1 MTKRKILDGVVVT
14 EIGTRTGASLCGS
27 LLAQLGATV
36 IFVESPQAD
45 RGSGKARHRA
55 QLAAGKLGLLL
66 RDDAHDRSLLEA
78 ALSRSDI
85 VLTSS
90 DADPSS
96 LRVEPLKTPG
106 NVVCDLTAF
115 GASGPMSGRPFSE
128 LQIQALSGIM
138 DTTGFPDG
146 PPIPN
151 SVPIA
156 DFLAGTYCAT
166 AVLAA
171 HRVRRLQ
178 GVGQA
183 IDMAL
188 FDCAFSA
195 LGSFLS
201 SVLTTENGTKSR
213 LGNRH
218 PTVAPWNLYRSSD
231 GWVLI
236 CAGNQGQWERLCA
249 LMGQPELSAKFAS
262 QAQRVEHIVEI
273 DQLIEAWTQR
283 QSTAESVR
291 LLIDAT
297 VACGPIAPIET
308 FPREENL
315 AYRRMIRQICDAAS
329 GRKVFAPGSPLRLSL
344 SNGAAPTRIPEP
356 DQDRAQIERLFSD
369 RVPLPSVPWPLKP
382 KRPLEGVRIVEIGQY
397 TTAPLCARQLAHLG
411 AEVIKV
417 EQPGGDESRT
427 WVPHLNGRSVSFR
440 LNNAD
445 KRSLVLDLRSP
456 FGISALRRLI
466 GTADVLVEN
475 LKPGTL
481 RKFGLSPEAILELN
495 PRLVYCSIT
504 GFGADSLYAR
514 RPAFD
519 MVIQAM
525 SGFMAAVSAGPVPL
539 KSGISTADTMG
550 AEMAMTA
557 VLGALEF
564 RDRTG
569 IGQYIDLSMQDI
581 CAWLTQTVWNGAAA
595 AQHAPAVIACADG
608 YVLLSPSETVGPSA
622 PRQTIDPQL
631 ADEMKLLPRSKVTSH
646 LTGLG
651 MDAVPVLSVRESSLL
666 PQTKHRRLWFT
677 MTEEGAKWPLLSS
690 PIRLTATP
698 PQISHLAPAVDAD
711 GDSILRELGLTR
723 PIERDADPAKGSVVA

>member
-1 MTKRKILDGVVVT
+1 MTEPKILDGVVVT
-14 EIGTRTGASLCGS
+14 EIGSRTGASLCGS

-36 IFVESPQAD
+36 IFVELPNAD
-45 RGSGKARHRA
+45 SGSGKARHRS
-55 QLAAGKLGLLL
+55 QLAAGKLSLLL
-66 RDDAHDRSLLEA
+66 RDDAHDRRLLEA
-78 ALSRSDI
+78 ALLRSDI

-90 DADPSS
+90 DADPSP
-96 LRVEPLKTPG
+96 LHVEPPSAPG

-115 GASGPMSGRPFSE
+115 GASGPMSGQPFSE

-151 SVPIA
+151 AVPIA
-156 DFLAGTYCAT
+156 DVLAGTYCTT

-201 SVLTTENGTKSR
+201 SVLTTEEGTKSR

-236 CAGNQGQWERLCA
+236 CAGNLGQWERLCA
-249 LMGQPELSAKFAS
+249 LMGRPDLSATFIS
-262 QAQRVEHIVEI
+262 QAQRIEHIVEI

-283 QSTAESVR
+283 QTTAESVR

-315 AYRRMIRQICDAAS
+315 DYRRMVHEIEDTDS
-329 GRKVFAPGSPLRLSL
+329 SRKVFVPGSPLRMNV
-344 SNGAAPTRIPEP
+344 SNGVAPTRIPKP
-356 DQDRAQIERLFSD
+356 DEDRDRIEHLFSV
-369 RVPLPSVPWPLKP
+369 RSSLPSVPWSSKP
-382 KRPLEGVRIVEIGQY
+382 RRPLEGVRIIEIGQY

-456 FGISALRRLI
+456 FGISALRKLL
-466 GTADVLVEN
+466 GTADILVEN

-525 SGFMAAVSAGPVPL
+525 SGFMSAVSAGPVPL

-569 IGQYIDLSMQDI
+569 MGQYIDLSMQDI
-581 CAWLTQTVWNGAAA
+581 CAWLTQTAWNGAG
-595 AQHAPAVIACADG
+595 AVQPPSALIACTDG
-608 YVLLSPSETVGPSA
+608 YVLLSPGETAGQTV

-631 ADEMKLLPRSKVTSH
+631 ADEMNVLSRTEATSR
-646 LTGLG
+646 LAALG

-677 MTEEGAKWPLLSS
+677 MAEAGVEWPLLSS
-690 PIRLTATP
+690 PIRLTGTP
-698 PQISHLAPAVDAD
+698 PRISHLAPAVDAD
-711 GDSILRELGLTR
+711 GDSILRELDLAR
-723 PIERDADPAKGSVVA
+723 PSERDPGPAKGLVV

>member
-1 MTKRKILDGVVVT
+1 MTEPKILDGVVVT
-14 EIGTRTGASLCGS
+14 EIGSRTGASLCGS

-36 IFVESPQAD
+36 IFVELPKAD
-45 RGSGKARHRA
+45 RGSGKARHRS
-55 QLAAGKLGLLL
+55 QLAAGKLSLLL
-66 RDDAHDRSLLEA
+66 RDDAHDRRLLEA
-78 ALSRSDI
+78 ALLRSDI

-90 DADPSS
+90 DADPSP
-96 LRVEPLKTPG
+96 LHVEPPSAPG

-115 GASGPMSGRPFSE
+115 GASGPMSGQPFSE

-151 SVPIA
+151 AVPIA
-156 DFLAGTYCAT
+156 DVLAGTYCTT

-178 GVGQA
+178 GIGQA

-201 SVLTTENGTKSR
+201 SVLTTEEGTKSR

-249 LMGQPELSAKFAS
+249 LIGRPDLSAKFIS
-262 QAQRVEHIVEI
+262 QAQRIEHIVEI

-283 QSTAESVR
+283 QTTAESVR

-315 AYRRMIRQICDAAS
+315 DYRRMVHEIEDTDSSRN
-329 GRKVFAPGSPLRLSL
+329 VFVPGSPLRMSV
-344 SNGAAPTRIPEP
+344 SNGVAPTRIPEP
-356 DQDRAQIERLFSD
+356 DEDRDQIEHLFSV
-369 RVPLPSVPWPLKP
+369 RSSLPSVPRPTKP
-382 KRPLEGVRIVEIGQY
+382 RRPLEGVRIVEIGQY

-456 FGISALRRLI
+456 FGISALRKLL
-466 GTADVLVEN
+466 GTADILVEN

-495 PRLVYCSIT
+495 PHLVYCSIT

-525 SGFMAAVSAGPVPL
+525 SGFMSAVSAGPVPL

-569 IGQYIDLSMQDI
+569 MGQYIDLSMQDI
-581 CAWLTQTVWNGAAA
+581 CAWLTQTAWNGGE
-595 AQHAPAVIACADG
+595 AVQPPSALIACTDG
-608 YVLLSPSETVGPSA
+608 YVLLSPGEIAGQAVP
-622 PRQTIDPQL
+622 QQIIDPQL
-631 ADEMKLLPRSKVTSH
+631 ADEMNVLSRTEATSRLAAH
-646 LTGLG
+646 G
-651 MDAVPVLSVRESSLL
+651 MDAVPVLNVRESSLL

-677 MTEEGAKWPLLSS
+677 MAEAGVEWPLLSS
-690 PIRLTATP
+690 PIRLTGTP
-698 PQISHLAPAVDAD
+698 PLISHLAPAVDAD
-711 GDSILRELGLTR
+711 GDCILRELGLAR
-723 PIERDADPAKGSVVA
+723 PSERDPGLAKGSVV